1 MALPKSQGAEDRNQ
15 PLLLGW
21 LKVLAHGAVDATTT
35 VETTVKIRK
44 KTGNDSQFAMENQH
58 FEVWI
63 GKSSI
68 DGPCLIAMSNYLPM
82 GFQWVYG
89 IWYTESYM
97 ECFHDSSSSIVIHSD
112 HSSFRIGR
120 WHYPSGFWP
129 LIEWRHSWARRLT
142 HAANKSFFQS
152 WLNHILP
159 GSNKESGLR
168 VHSTQ
173 ARKK

>member
-58 FEVWI
+58 FEVLT

-120 WHYPSGFWP
+120 
-129 LIEWRHSWARRLT
+129 
-142 HAANKSFFQS
+142 
-152 WLNHILP
+152 
-159 GSNKESGLR
+159 
-168 VHSTQ
+168 
-173 ARKK
+173 

>member
-1 MALPKSQGAEDRNQ
+1 LMQQPRWKPPWKSE
-15 PLLLGW
+15 
-21 LKVLAHGAVDATTT
+21 
-35 VETTVKIRK
+35 K

-68 DGPCLIAMSNYLPM
+68 DGPFLIAMSNYLPM